1 MTVKQFFKSNA
12 FKSLAVLLAIVI
24 IAGGLLAIFN
34 DLLFVSDEERFNRT
48 IEKIYG
54 GSATVEE
61 TLTITDENG
70 TFDKGAVSAA
80 YKMSDGN
87 YLIHSSGKGGYG
99 GDVYLWVVV
108 IAENGKF
115 GGIEKVLLDTSDGET
130 LLGNFRDSFYENFTK
145 HNDELVEGKYFGTSG
160 SDVINNVVTGTTLS
174 SNAMC
179 NAVNTAIDFFK
190 SAVLGEEVVSYT
202 YLYEKYVDMTQT
214 TIERDFA
221 ANSVTLRIVMQA
233 NGIAPSIAF
242 DVTVKDGAITAFEA
256 TKPFVQ
262 QYDETKID
270 ESLRN
275 GTYFVGKTAEEIAAA
290 LPDGE
295 TLDAAKLEGL
305 GLATGASRSS
315 ESFFRAAA
323 FATANFE
330 AFFAPE
336 NLTYAS
342 YVDFEQSTFT
352 WNYTEGNEVKMHI
365 VMQANGI
372 APSIAFDVTVKDG
385 AITAFEATK
394 PFVQQYDETKIDES
408 LRNGT
413 YFVGKTAEEIAAALP
428 DGETLDAA
436 KLEGLGLATGA
447 SRSSESFFR
456 AAAFATANF
465 EAFFAPENLT
475 YASYVDFEQSTF
487 TWNYTEG
494 NEVKMHIV
502 MQANGIAPSI
512 AFDVTVKDGAI
523 TAFEATKPFVQQYDE
538 TKIDESL
545 RNGTY
550 FVGKTL
556 EEIAAALPDGET
568 LDPAKLGGLGLAT
581 GASRSSESFFRAAAF
596 ALSNY
601 TFYLTG
607 GEQA

>member
-1 MTVKQFFKSNA
+1 MTVKQFFKSAA

-275 GTYFVGKTAEEIAAA
+275 GTYFVGKT
-290 LPDGE
+290 
-295 TLDAAKLEGL
+295 
-305 GLATGASRSS
+305 
-315 ESFFRAAA
+315 
-323 FATANFE
+323 
-330 AFFAPE
+330 
-336 NLTYAS
+336 
-342 YVDFEQSTFT
+342 
-352 WNYTEGNEVKMHI
+352 
-365 VMQANGI
+365 
-372 APSIAFDVTVKDG
+372 
-385 AITAFEATK
+385 
-394 PFVQQYDETKIDES
+394 
-408 LRNGT
+408 
-413 YFVGKTAEEIAAALP
+413 
-428 DGETLDAA
+428 
-436 KLEGLGLATGA
+436 
-447 SRSSESFFR
+447 
-456 AAAFATANF
+456 
-465 EAFFAPENLT
+465 
-475 YASYVDFEQSTF
+475 
-487 TWNYTEG
+487 
-494 NEVKMHIV
+494 
-502 MQANGIAPSI
+502 
-512 AFDVTVKDGAI
+512 
-523 TAFEATKPFVQQYDE
+523 
-538 TKIDESL
+538 
-545 RNGTY
+545 
-550 FVGKTL
+550 L

>member
-1 MTVKQFFKSNA
+1 M
-12 FKSLAVLLAIVI
+12 
-24 IAGGLLAIFN
+24 
-34 DLLFVSDEERFNRT
+34 
-48 IEKIYG
+48 
-54 GSATVEE
+54 
-61 TLTITDENG
+61 
-70 TFDKGAVSAA
+70 
-80 YKMSDGN
+80 
-87 YLIHSSGKGGYG
+87 
-99 GDVYLWVVV
+99 
-108 IAENGKF
+108 
-115 GGIEKVLLDTSDGET
+115 
-130 LLGNFRDSFYENFTK
+130 
-145 HNDELVEGKYFGTSG
+145 
-160 SDVINNVVTGTTLS
+160 
-174 SNAMC
+174 
-179 NAVNTAIDFFK
+179 
-190 SAVLGEEVVSYT
+190 
-202 YLYEKYVDMTQT
+202 
-214 TIERDFA
+214 
-221 ANSVTLRIVMQA
+221 
-233 NGIAPSIAF
+233 
-242 DVTVKDGAITAFEA
+242 KDGAITAFEA

-270 ESLRN
+270 ESLRD
-275 GTYFVGKTAEEIAAA
+275 GSYFVGKTAEDITAA
-290 LPDGE
+290 LPEDE

-365 VMQANGI
+365 
-372 APSIAFDVTVKDG
+372 FDVTVKDG

-413 YFVGKTAEEIAAALP
+413 YFVGKTAEDIAAALP
-428 DGETLDAA
+428 DGETLDPA

-456 AAAFATANF
+456 AAAFAASNYLAFCNEAYLPYGAYVTEATA
-465 EAFFAPENLT
+465 EADGDAVSL
-475 YASYVDFEQSTF
+475 
-487 TWNYTEG
+487 
-494 NEVKMHIV
+494 HIV

-523 TAFEATKPFVQQYDE
+523 TAFKATKPFVQQYDE

>member
-1 MTVKQFFKSNA
+1 M
-12 FKSLAVLLAIVI
+12 
-24 IAGGLLAIFN
+24 
-34 DLLFVSDEERFNRT
+34 
-48 IEKIYG
+48 
-54 GSATVEE
+54 
-61 TLTITDENG
+61 
-70 TFDKGAVSAA
+70 
-80 YKMSDGN
+80 
-87 YLIHSSGKGGYG
+87 
-99 GDVYLWVVV
+99 
-108 IAENGKF
+108 
-115 GGIEKVLLDTSDGET
+115 
-130 LLGNFRDSFYENFTK
+130 
-145 HNDELVEGKYFGTSG
+145 
-160 SDVINNVVTGTTLS
+160 
-174 SNAMC
+174 
-179 NAVNTAIDFFK
+179 
-190 SAVLGEEVVSYT
+190 
-202 YLYEKYVDMTQT
+202 
-214 TIERDFA
+214 
-221 ANSVTLRIVMQA
+221 
-233 NGIAPSIAF
+233 
-242 DVTVKDGAITAFEA
+242 
-256 TKPFVQ
+256 
-262 QYDETKID
+262 
-270 ESLRN
+270 
-275 GTYFVGKTAEEIAAA
+275 
-290 LPDGE
+290 
-295 TLDAAKLEGL
+295 
-305 GLATGASRSS
+305 
-315 ESFFRAAA
+315 
-323 FATANFE
+323 
-330 AFFAPE
+330 
-336 NLTYAS
+336 
-342 YVDFEQSTFT
+342 DFEQSTFT

-428 DGETLDAA
+428 DGETLDPA

-456 AAAFATANF
+456 AAAFAASNYLAFCNEAYLPYGAYVTEATA
-465 EAFFAPENLT
+465 EADGDAVSL
-475 YASYVDFEQSTF
+475 
-487 TWNYTEG
+487 
-494 NEVKMHIV
+494 HIV

-550 FVGKTL
+550 FVGKTA

-568 LDPAKLGGLGLAT
+568 LDPAKLEGLGLAT